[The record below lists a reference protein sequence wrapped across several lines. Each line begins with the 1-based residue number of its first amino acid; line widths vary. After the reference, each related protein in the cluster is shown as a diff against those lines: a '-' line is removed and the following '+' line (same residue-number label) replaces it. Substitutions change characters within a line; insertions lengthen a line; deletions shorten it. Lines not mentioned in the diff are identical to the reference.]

1 MVGGRASQKGTLLTN
16 VPDVSGAE
24 DAFKK
29 ILRLKIKQNSKLEI
43 TASLTT
49 SILRRRNGTEKRE
62 AGARAGQA
70 GSQLRP
76 HVMWV
81 SSCRPLTALQIDRAI
96 GLNHTL
102 TVQPRAPAACTKN
115 SCLSST
121 FVPTAQFIL
130 PQCTKI
136 YLFNANI

>member
-96 GLNHTL
+96 GLNHTH
-102 TVQPRAPAACTKN
+102 RAASGPCSLHQEFMFIIDFRAN
-115 SCLSST
+115 SP
-121 FVPTAQFIL
+121 VYIAPVH
-130 PQCTKI
+130 
-136 YLFNANI
+136 